1 MILAM
6 EELQNYDLPCT
17 VEFCATVQE
26 EVGSFG
32 AMTAAYASAPD
43 MAVAF
48 DVCHATTPGTDP
60 WETMPMEKVGLG
72 MGPTIDPA
80 MLRRM
85 QETAQA
91 LRVDTQIDPSSGRT
105 YTDADSIFCARAGI
119 PTALLSLPLS
129 YMHTMVETISLK
141 SCREAGRLLAGFLK
155 GVDER
160 WEDWLCF

>member
-1 MILAM
+1 
-6 EELQNYDLPCT
+6 
-17 VEFCATVQE
+17 
-26 EVGSFG
+26 
-32 AMTAAYASAPD
+32 
-43 MAVAF
+43 
-48 DVCHATTPGTDP
+48 
-60 WETMPMEKVGLG
+60 
-72 MGPTIDPA
+72 MGPTIHPA

-141 SCREAGRLLAGFLK
+141 SCREAWRLLAGFLK